1 MENIVNFPLLTRKR
15 CNMNYFK
22 LILKNPF
29 RNKTRSL
36 LAIIGIAIGIATI
49 VALGLITVS
58 LEDSTETTLKEGSAE
73 ITATKIGSSLASSSG
88 NLNESYVEELSK
100 VDGVEKTA
108 GMLESTVIDTSKKSD
123 SSRYG
128 FTLYGAK
135 TDDLSIVG
143 INNINGSVFNE
154 NENELIVGKS
164 LAEEENYTIGD
175 KVDVYGKEFKIT
187 GIYETGSIFYDSAM
201 YTGLSKLQNITD
213 NEEKISSISI
223 KIKKDANLTTVND
236 KIKNEYNDTLRTITT
251 EEMTQ
256 TIDDTLGM
264 INSATTAIEA
274 LAIII
279 GGLGVINTMM
289 MTVFERTREIG
300 VLKSVGWSKKR
311 ILSMIMGESIVLTI
325 ISGIIGSILGVLAV
339 FILFKVNGDNMTLI
353 FNINIFIKAFLVALS
368 VGIIGGL
375 YPAIKASRLSPTEA
389 LRYE

>member
-1 MENIVNFPLLTRKR
+1 
-15 CNMNYFK
+15 MNYFK

-49 VALGLITVS
+49 VALGLITAS

-100 VDGVEKTA
+100 IDGVEKTA
-108 GMLESTVIDTSKKSD
+108 GMLESTVIDTSKSSD

-128 FTLYGAK
+128 FSLYGAK

-154 NENELIVGKS
+154 NENELIVGKN

-201 YTGLSKLQNITD
+201 YTGLSKLQNLTD

-236 KIKNEYNDTLRTITT
+236 KIKNEYNDTLRTITA

-339 FILFKVNGDNMTLI
+339 FILFKLNGDNMTLI

-368 VGIIGGL
+368 VGILGGL

>member
-1 MENIVNFPLLTRKR
+1 
-15 CNMNYFK
+15 MNYFK

-36 LAIIGIAIGIATI
+36 LAIVGIAIGIATI
-49 VALGLITVS
+49 VALGLITAS
-58 LEDSTETTLKEGSAE
+58 LEDSTETTLKDGSAE
-73 ITATKIGSSLASSSG
+73 ITATKIGSSMSSSSG
-88 NLNESYVEELSK
+88 NLNENYVEELSK
-100 VDGVEKTA
+100 IDGVEKTA
-108 GMLESTVIDTSKKSD
+108 GMLESSVIDTSKNSD

-128 FTLYGAK
+128 FRLYGAK

-143 INNINGSVFNE
+143 INNINGSVFDE
-154 NENELIVGKS
+154 NENEIIVGKN

-175 KVDVYGKEFKIT
+175 KIDIYGNEFKIT

-201 YTGLSKLQNITD
+201 YTGLGKLQNLTD
-213 NEEKISSISI
+213 NEDKISSISI
-223 KIKKDANLTTVND
+223 KIKKEANLTTVND
-236 KIKNEYNDTLRTITT
+236 KIKSEYNNTLSTITT
-251 EEMTQ
+251 EEMAQ
-256 TIDDTLGM
+256 TIDDTLDM

-300 VLKSVGWSKKR
+300 VLKSVGWTKKR
-311 ILSMIMGESIVLTI
+311 ILSMIMGESIVLTL

-339 FILFKVNGDNMTLI
+339 FILFKINGDNMTVI
-353 FNINIFIKAFLVALS
+353 FNINIFIKAFLVAFS
-368 VGIIGGL
+368 VGIVGGL

>member
-1 MENIVNFPLLTRKR
+1 MENIVNYSITYKKR

-49 VALGLITVS
+49 VALGLITAS

-73 ITATKIGSSLASSSG
+73 ITATKIGSSMASSSG

-100 VDGVEKTA
+100 IDGVEKTA
-108 GMLESTVIDTSKKSD
+108 GMLESTVIDTSKSSD

-128 FTLYGAK
+128 FSLYGAK

-154 NENELIVGKS
+154 NENELIVGKN

-201 YTGLSKLQNITD
+201 YTGLSKLQNLTD

-236 KIKNEYNDTLRTITT
+236 KIKNEYNDTLRTITA

-339 FILFKVNGDNMTLI
+339 FILFKLNGDNMTLI

>member
-1 MENIVNFPLLTRKR
+1 
-15 CNMNYFK
+15 MNYFK

-36 LAIIGIAIGIATI
+36 LAIVGIAIGIATI
-49 VALGLITVS
+49 VALGLITAS
-58 LEDSTETTLKEGSAE
+58 LEDSTETTLKDGSAE
-73 ITATKIGSSLASSSG
+73 ITATKIGSSMSSSSG
-88 NLNESYVEELSK
+88 NLNENYVEELSK
-100 VDGVEKTA
+100 IDGVEKTA
-108 GMLESTVIDTSKKSD
+108 GMLESSVIDTSKNSD

-128 FTLYGAK
+128 FRLYGAK

-143 INNINGSVFNE
+143 INNINGSVFDE
-154 NENELIVGKS
+154 NENEIIVGKS

-175 KVDVYGKEFKIT
+175 KIDIYGNEFKIT

-201 YTGLSKLQNITD
+201 YTGLGKLQNLTD
-213 NEEKISSISI
+213 NEDKISSISI
-223 KIKKDANLTTVND
+223 KIKKEANLTTVND
-236 KIKNEYNDTLRTITT
+236 KIKSEYNNTLSTITT
-251 EEMTQ
+251 EEMAQ
-256 TIDDTLGM
+256 TIDDTLDM

-300 VLKSVGWSKKR
+300 VLKSVGWTKKR
-311 ILSMIMGESIVLTI
+311 ILSMIMGESIVLTL

-339 FILFKVNGDNMTLI
+339 FILFKINGDNMTVI
-353 FNINIFIKAFLVALS
+353 FNINIFIKAFLVAFS
-368 VGIIGGL
+368 VGIVGGL

>member
-1 MENIVNFPLLTRKR
+1 
-15 CNMNYFK
+15 MNYFK
-22 LILKNPF
+22 LIFKNPF
-29 RNKTRSL
+29 RNKTRSM

-49 VALGLITVS
+49 VALGLITAS
-58 LEDSTETTLKEGSAE
+58 LEDSTETTLKDGSAE
-73 ITATKIGSSLASSSG
+73 ITATKIGSSMASSSG

-100 VDGVEKTA
+100 IEGVEKTA
-108 GMLESTVIDTSKKSD
+108 GMLESNVIDTSKNSD

-128 FTLYGAK
+128 FSLYGAK

-143 INNINGSVFNE
+143 INNINGSVFKE
-154 NENELIVGKS
+154 NENEMIVGKN
-164 LAEEENYTIGD
+164 LADEENYTIGD
-175 KVDVYGKEFKIT
+175 TVDVYGNEFKIT

-201 YTGLSKLQNITD
+201 YTSLSKLQNITD
-213 NEEKISSISI
+213 NEDKISSISI

-236 KIKNEYNDTLRTITT
+236 KIKSEYNDTLNTITT
-251 EEMTQ
+251 EEMAQ
-256 TIDDTLGM
+256 TIDDTLDM

-300 VLKSVGWSKKR
+300 VLKSVGWTKKR
-311 ILSMIMGESIVLTI
+311 ILTMIMGESIVLTI

-339 FILFKVNGDNMTLI
+339 FILFKINGDNMTLI
-353 FNINIFIKAFLVALS
+353 FNINIFIKAFIVALS
-368 VGIIGGL
+368 VGILGGL

>member
-1 MENIVNFPLLTRKR
+1 
-15 CNMNYFK
+15 MNYFK

-49 VALGLITVS
+49 VALGLITAS

-73 ITATKIGSSLASSSG
+73 ITATKIGSSMASSSG

-100 VDGVEKTA
+100 IDGVEKTA
-108 GMLESTVIDTSKKSD
+108 GMLESTVIDTSKNSD
-123 SSRYG
+123 TSRYG
-128 FTLYGAK
+128 FNLYGAK

-143 INNINGSVFNE
+143 INNINGSLYNE
-154 NENELIVGKS
+154 NENELIVGKN

-201 YTGLSKLQNITD
+201 YTGLSKLQNLTD

-236 KIKNEYNDTLRTITT
+236 KIKNEYNDTLRTITA

-256 TIDDTLGM
+256 TIDDTLSM

-339 FILFKVNGDNMTLI
+339 FILFKLNGDNMAI
-353 FNINIFIKAFLVALS
+353 IYNINIFIKAFLVALS

>member
-1 MENIVNFPLLTRKR
+1 
-15 CNMNYFK
+15 MNYFK

-49 VALGLITVS
+49 VALGLITAS
-58 LEDSTETTLKEGSAE
+58 LEDSTETTLKDGSAE

-100 VDGVEKTA
+100 IDGVEKTA
-108 GMLESTVIDTSKKSD
+108 GMLESKVIDTSKNSD
-123 SSRYG
+123 SRRYG
-128 FTLYGAK
+128 FSLYGAK
-135 TDDLSIVG
+135 KDDLSIVG
-143 INNINGSVFNE
+143 ISNVNGSIFNE
-154 NENELIVGKS
+154 DENELIVGKN
-164 LAEEENYTIGD
+164 LADEENYTIGD
-175 KVDVYGKEFKIT
+175 KIDVYGNEFKIT

-201 YTGLSKLQNITD
+201 YTSLSKLQNLTD
-213 NEEKISSISI
+213 NEDKISSISI
-223 KIKKDANLTTVND
+223 KIKKDANLSTVND
-236 KIKNEYNDTLRTITT
+236 KIKNEYNDTLNTITT
-251 EEMTQ
+251 EEMAQ
-256 TIDDTLGM
+256 TIDDTLDM

-300 VLKSVGWSKKR
+300 VLKSVGWTKKR
-311 ILSMIMGESIVLTI
+311 ILAMIMGESIVLTI
-325 ISGIIGSILGVLAV
+325 ISGIIGSILGVIAV

-353 FNINIFIKAFLVALS
+353 FNINIFIKAFIVALS

>member
-1 MENIVNFPLLTRKR
+1 
-15 CNMNYFK
+15 MNYFK

-58 LEDSTETTLKEGSAE
+58 LEDSTETTLKDGSAE
-73 ITATKIGSSLASSSG
+73 ITATKIGSSMASTSG
-88 NLNESYVEELSK
+88 NLNDSYVDELAK
-100 VDGVEKTA
+100 IEGVEKTA
-108 GMLESTVIDTSKKSD
+108 GMLETSVIDTSST
-123 SSRYG
+123 SESGRYG
-128 FTLYGAK
+128 FSLYGAK
-135 TDDLSIVG
+135 KDDLNIVG
-143 INNINGSVFNE
+143 INNVNGSVYSE
-154 NENELIVGKS
+154 DKDELIVGKS
-164 LAEEENYTIGD
+164 LADEENYTIGD
-175 KVDVYGKEFKIT
+175 TIDVYGNEFKIT

-201 YTGLSKLQNITD
+201 YTNLERLQNLTD
-213 NEEKISSISI
+213 NENKISSISI
-223 KIKKDANLTTVND
+223 KINKDANLTTVND
-236 KIKNEYNDTLRTITT
+236 KIKNEYNDTLNTITT
-251 EEMTQ
+251 EEMAQ

-311 ILSMIMGESIVLTI
+311 ILTMIMGESIVLTI

-339 FILFKVNGDNMTLI
+339 FILFKINGDEMTLI
-353 FNINIFIKAFLVALS
+353 FNLSIFIKAFIVALS

-375 YPAIKASRLSPTEA
+375 YPAIKASKLSPTEA

>member
-1 MENIVNFPLLTRKR
+1 
-15 CNMNYFK
+15 MNYFK

-49 VALGLITVS
+49 VALGLITAS
-58 LEDSTETTLKEGSAE
+58 LEDSTETTLKDGSAE

-100 VDGVEKTA
+100 IDGVEKTA
-108 GMLESTVIDTSKKSD
+108 GMLESNVIDTSKNSD
-123 SSRYG
+123 SRRYG
-128 FTLYGAK
+128 FSLYGAK
-135 TDDLSIVG
+135 KDDLSIVG
-143 INNINGSVFNE
+143 ISNVNGSIFNE
-154 NENELIVGKS
+154 DENELIVGKN
-164 LAEEENYTIGD
+164 LADEENYTIGD
-175 KVDVYGKEFKIT
+175 KIDVYGNEFKIT
-187 GIYETGSIFYDSAM
+187 GIYETGSIFYDSSM
-201 YTGLSKLQNITD
+201 YTSLSKLQNLTD
-213 NEEKISSISI
+213 NEDKISSISI

-236 KIKNEYNDTLRTITT
+236 KIKNEYNDTLNTITT
-251 EEMTQ
+251 EEMAQ
-256 TIDDTLGM
+256 TIDDTLDM

-300 VLKSVGWSKKR
+300 VLKSVGWTKKR

-353 FNINIFIKAFLVALS
+353 FNINIFIKAFIVALS

>member
-1 MENIVNFPLLTRKR
+1 M
-15 CNMNYFK
+15 
-22 LILKNPF
+22 
-29 RNKTRSL
+29 

-49 VALGLITVS
+49 VALGLITAS
-58 LEDSTETTLKEGSAE
+58 LENSTETTLKDGSAE

-100 VDGVEKTA
+100 IDGVEKTA
-108 GMLESTVIDTSKKSD
+108 GMLESNVIDTSKNSD
-123 SSRYG
+123 SRRYG
-128 FTLYGAK
+128 FSLYGAK
-135 TDDLSIVG
+135 KDDLSIVG
-143 INNINGSVFNE
+143 ISNVNGSIFNE
-154 NENELIVGKS
+154 DENELIVGKN
-164 LAEEENYTIGD
+164 LADEENYTIGD
-175 KVDVYGKEFKIT
+175 KIDVYGNEFKIT

-201 YTGLSKLQNITD
+201 YTSLSKLQNLTD
-213 NEEKISSISI
+213 NEDKISSISI

-236 KIKNEYNDTLRTITT
+236 KIKNEYNDTLNTITT
-251 EEMTQ
+251 EEMAQ
-256 TIDDTLGM
+256 TIDDTLDM

-300 VLKSVGWSKKR
+300 VLKSVGWTKKR
-311 ILSMIMGESIVLTI
+311 ILAMIMGESVVLTI

-353 FNINIFIKAFLVALS
+353 FNINIFIKAFIVALS

>member
-1 MENIVNFPLLTRKR
+1 
-15 CNMNYFK
+15 MNYFK

-49 VALGLITVS
+49 VALGLITAS
-58 LEDSTETTLKEGSAE
+58 LDDSTETTLKDGSAE

-100 VDGVEKTA
+100 IDGVEKTA
-108 GMLESTVIDTSKKSD
+108 GMLESNVIDTSKNSD
-123 SSRYG
+123 SRRYG
-128 FTLYGAK
+128 FSLYGAK
-135 TDDLSIVG
+135 KDDLSIVG
-143 INNINGSVFNE
+143 ISNVNGSIFNE
-154 NENELIVGKS
+154 DENELIVGKN
-164 LAEEENYTIGD
+164 LADEENYTIGD
-175 KVDVYGKEFKIT
+175 KIDVYGNEFKIT

-201 YTGLSKLQNITD
+201 YTSLSKLQNLTD
-213 NEEKISSISI
+213 NEDKISSISI

-236 KIKNEYNDTLRTITT
+236 KIKNEYNDTLNTITT
-251 EEMTQ
+251 EEMAQ
-256 TIDDTLGM
+256 TIDDTLDM

-300 VLKSVGWSKKR
+300 VLKSVGWTKKR
-311 ILSMIMGESIVLTI
+311 ILAMIMGESIVLTI

-353 FNINIFIKAFLVALS
+353 FNINIFIKAFIVALS

>member
-1 MENIVNFPLLTRKR
+1 
-15 CNMNYFK
+15 MNYFK

-128 FTLYGAK
+128 FSLYGAK

-201 YTGLSKLQNITD
+201 YTGLSKLQNLTD

-236 KIKNEYNDTLRTITT
+236 KIKNEYNDTLRTITA

-256 TIDDTLGM
+256 TIDDTLSM

-339 FILFKVNGDNMTLI
+339 FILFKLNGDNMAI
-353 FNINIFIKAFLVALS
+353 IYNINIFIKAFLVALS

>member
-1 MENIVNFPLLTRKR
+1 M
-15 CNMNYFK
+15 NMNYFK
-22 LILKNPF
+22 LIFKNPF

-49 VALGLITVS
+49 VALGLITSS
-58 LEDSTETTLKEGSAE
+58 LEDSTETTLKDGTAE
-73 ITATKIGSSLASSSG
+73 ITATKIGSALGSS
-88 NLNESYVEELSK
+88 NTFNDSYVEELAK
-100 VDGVEKTA
+100 IDGVEKTA
-108 GMLESTVIDTSKKSD
+108 GMLESSIVDTA
-123 SSRYG
+123 SSSGNNNPNGPNQFG

-135 TDDLSIVG
+135 SGDLDIVG
-143 INNINGSVFNE
+143 ISNVNGSVYNE
-154 NENELIVGKS
+154 DENELIVGKS
-164 LAEEENYTIGD
+164 LADQENYTIGD
-175 KVDVYGKEFKIT
+175 KVDIYGNEFKIT
-187 GIYETGSIFYDSAM
+187 GIYETGSMFYDSAM

-213 NEEKISSISI
+213 EEGKISTISI

-236 KIKNEYNDTLRTITT
+236 KIKTEYNNTLSTITT
-251 EEMTQ
+251 EEMAR

-300 VLKSVGWSKKR
+300 VLKSVGWTKKR
-311 ILSMIMGESIVLTI
+311 ILGMIMGESIVLTLL
-325 ISGIIGSILGVLAV
+325 SGIIGSIVGILAV
-339 FILFKVNGDNMTLI
+339 FILFKAGGDDMTLV
-353 FNINIFIKAFLVALS
+353 FNVKIFIKAFAVALT

-375 YPAIKASRLSPTEA
+375 YPAIKASKLSPTEA